1 LAALPLAIEKW
12 SATKMRRHFRGY
24 IESSIVAQPNFHR
37 KLMPALL
44 KNWGMS
50 QTDISTWL
58 GHWQTGTAPFHQ
70 FSSHSYL
77 EYIERIENPI
87 QKTIKGLGFELVTL
101 AMPAWPKEQK

>member
-1 LAALPLAIEKW
+1 
-12 SATKMRRHFRGY
+12 
-24 IESSIVAQPNFHR
+24 
-37 KLMPALL
+37 
-44 KNWGMS
+44 MS

-77 EYIERIENPI
+77 EYIERIKAPI

-101 AMPAWPKEQK
+101 SMPAWPKDKA

>member
-1 LAALPLAIEKW
+1 
-12 SATKMRRHFRGY
+12 MRRHFRGY

-50 QTDISTWL
+50 QTDISTWH
-58 GHWQTGTAPFHQ
+58 GDWQTGTAPFHQ
-70 FSSHSYL
+70 FSSHSYV
-77 EYIERIENPI
+77 EYIEGIENPI